1 MSTSL
6 QLGGDRY
13 NDFKEELLL
22 AERHI
27 LKELGFSLYTIMDHP
42 HKYLLYYTK
51 VLNGS
56 HDLSQIAWNYL
67 NDSMRLDLSLRYLS
81 KEIACAAIYLSARK
95 IRFPLPDEWWIFMTS
110 DFDKVKDIAE
120 SILGLY
126 YTIEKVRVITII
138 FI

>member
-1 MSTSL
+1 MIQSTSL

-51 VLNGS
+51 LLNGS
-56 HDLSQIAWNYL
+56 HDLSQIA
-67 NDSMRLDLSLRYLS
+67 
-81 KEIACAAIYLSARK
+81 
-95 IRFPLPDEWWIFMTS
+95 
-110 DFDKVKDIAE
+110 
-120 SILGLY
+120 
-126 YTIEKVRVITII
+126 
-138 FI
+138 